1 MPAGGQKVI
10 SNFSQENEKNY
21 LNLNGFVVEDLVA
34 A

>member
-10 SNFSQENEKNY
+10 SNFSQATKKNY
-21 LNLNGFVVEDLVA
+21 LNLNGFIVGKRVA